1 VKLALYSR
9 NIGQEFRFEH
19 EILSVL
25 HIFELYPEG
34 KHGMSKTFTHI
45 SLVKK
50 KIIHIPNSKIVFQIP
65 ELRDRRWDTPKL
77 NENQNNFQLI
87 R

>member
-1 VKLALYSR
+1 VKLALNSR
-9 NIGQEFRFEH
+9 NIGQEFGFEH

-25 HIFELYPEG
+25 HIFELYPGG

-50 KIIHIPNSKIVFQIP
+50 KIHIPNSKIVFQIS
-65 ELRDRRWDTPKL
+65 ELRDRRWNTPEL